1 MTTKTA
7 DVDAEVQRRI
17 REKLVREEAERV
29 ERIRSEV
36 LAEQEQQRKADERQ
50 ASIADIRKRIPVE
63 LDRAPLEE
71 AIAVFRAG
79 AETLIA
85 ACAAHDAR
93 HTDLWTAITGLA
105 SSGTLP
111 ADLVAAHTYGGLISA
126 DGKDYRKSRV
136 QHTMATVLYEVF
148 RQYYAREQYDIGKP
162 QD

>member
-1 MTTKTA
+1 MNLSIEQEAKA
-7 DVDAEVQRRI
+7 ILQAEEKARLDAAVQA
-17 REKLVREEAERV
+17 VAERR
-29 ERIRSEV
+29 ER
-36 LAEQEQQRKADERQ
+36 ERQ
-50 ASIADIRKRIPVE
+50 AAERKAQLAEIRQRIPAE

-93 HTDLWTAITGLA
+93 HADLWMAINGLA
-105 SSGTLP
+105 SSGPVP

-148 RQYYAREQYDIGKP
+148 RQYYPREGWDIGKP

>member
-1 MTTKTA
+1 MTTKTT

-17 REKLVREEAERV
+17 REKLAREEAERM

-36 LAEQEQQRKADERQ
+36 LAEQEQQRQAEER
-50 ASIADIRKRIPVE
+50 AALVAEIRKRIPVE

-71 AIAVFRAG
+71 AIAVFRAA

-85 ACAAHDAR
+85 PCAAHDAR
-93 HTDLWTAITGLA
+93 HADLWMAINGLA
-105 SSGTLP
+105 SSGPVP

-136 QHTMATVLYEVF
+136 QHTMSTVLYEVF
-148 RQYYAREQYDIGKP
+148 RRHYPREGWDIGKP

>member
-1 MTTKTA
+1 MSLSIQEEAKRIIEA
-7 DVDAEVQRRI
+7 ENQARLDAAVQGVAERRERQ
-17 REKLVREEAERV
+17 REAAERV
-29 ERIRSEV
+29 AQV
-36 LAEQEQQRKADERQ
+36 AE
-50 ASIADIRKRIPVE
+50 IRKRIPVE

-93 HTDLWTAITGLA
+93 HADLWMAITGLA
-105 SSGTLP
+105 SSGQLP

-126 DGKDYRKSRV
+126 EGKDYRKSRV
-136 QHTMATVLYEVF
+136 QVTMSTVLYEVF
-148 RQYYAREQYDIGKP
+148 RRHYPREGWDIGKP